1 MKKTLYMVVEHF
13 KNNDPV
19 PVYRRFH
26 ARGRLAPKGLVHISS
41 WIDHNLERCY
51 QLMETHDR
59 TLLEEWMTRW
69 WDLVEFE
76 VYPVVT
82 SQEASDMVAPLLQ
95 NSAQRIDLFAYENV
109 TEQLPQLYDSPA
121 SPTLP
126 SRLDGP
132 RIQTSQD
139 TKRESV

>member
-13 KNNDPV
+13 KNNDAV
-19 PVYRRFH
+19 PVYRRFN
-26 ARGRLAPKGLVHISS
+26 ARGRLAPQGLVHISS

-82 SQEASDMVAPLLQ
+82 SQEASDMVAQLLQ
-95 NSAQRIDLFAYENV
+95 NSAQRIDQCVSENV
-109 TEQLPQLYDSPA
+109 TEPLPQLYDS
-121 SPTLP
+121 
-126 SRLDGP
+126 
-132 RIQTSQD
+132 
-139 TKRESV
+139 SVL

>member
-13 KNNDPV
+13 KNNDAV

-26 ARGRLAPKGLVHISS
+26 ARGRLTPDGLVYVSS
-41 WIDHNLERCY
+41 WIDHKLERCY

-59 TLLEEWMTRW
+59 ALLEDWMTKW

-82 SQEASDMVAPLLQ
+82 SQEASA
-95 NSAQRIDLFAYENV
+95 RID
-109 TEQLPQLYDSPA
+109 
-121 SPTLP
+121 TL
-126 SRLDGP
+126 LE
-132 RIQTSQD
+132 
-139 TKRESV
+139 TKPMYF